1 MLTQFEYKWVHL
13 TLFLSLA
20 IYFFLLSF
28 LFAFYGTEFK
38 FFAY

>member
-1 MLTQFEYKWVHL
+1 MLALFEYKWEHL
-13 TLFLSLA
+13 TLFLTLA
-20 IYFFLLSF
+20 INFFLFSF